1 MFMNIKKIMTHVG
14 FLALSGILMTNIHA
28 QSGQPT
34 TPTPKPL
41 QSTGTQTGVPSPL
54 TSQTM
59 SDNLLKDLNTR
70 NSMTQNQTINWYQTN
85 YGFYGNYN
93 LGAANYM
100 TRYDAQGNYVE
111 TLRREE
117 WNNNSNVPNA
127 LRNAYGQSPYKDQ
140 IVTGYWSVTDP
151 GKSGYY
157 MEVRD
162 NKGTTSRVWADSQ
175 GKFTTQPY
183 SSSVSTP
190 GNIPKD

>member
-1 MFMNIKKIMTHVG
+1 MKKIMTLVAC
-14 FLALSGILMTNIHA
+14 LALSGILTTNLYA

-41 QSTGTQTGVPSPL
+41 QSTGTVSPAPTPL
-54 TSQTM
+54 KDQMM
-59 SDNLLKDLNTR
+59 SDRLGKDLNTR

-85 YGFYGNYN
+85 YGFYGNYSA
-93 LGAANYM
+93 GGANYM

-111 TLRREE
+111 TLRRDE
-117 WNNNSNVPNA
+117 WNNNSNIPNS

-140 IVTGYWSVTDP
+140 TVTGYWSVTDP

-157 MEVRD
+157 MELRD

-190 GNIPKD
+190 GSIPQN